1 MAGFVTGIDR
11 SQGTMFPAQLEDYVA
26 EDNPVRVIDLFVDQL
41 DLAKLRFGGVTP
53 KDMGRP
59 AYHPAVMLKIYVYG
73 YLNRVQSSRRLEREC
88 QRNVEAMWLTGCLA
102 PDFKTI
108 ADFRKDN
115 GAAIRKVCREFIV
128 VCGRAGL
135 LAATTVAIDGS
146 KFKAVNS
153 RDRNFTQTKVTKRL
167 EQLEASIER
176 YLSELETA
184 DRQPSTPEIKTTRL
198 KDKVGKLKQEIE
210 RMKAIGAQLEKAE
223 DTQISLTDPDA
234 RSMQGTGKA
243 TGTVGYNVQCAV
255 ETQHHL
261 IVAHEVT
268 NAVHDRHQ
276 LSSMAQQAKETLGT
290 EAIEAL
296 ADRGYYDGKEI
307 LACEQNGVTAYVP
320 RISTSNAKAEG
331 RYGKQDF
338 VYKADEDVYLCPAG
352 ERLTYRYSNEEDGK
366 TLRSYWTTVCPACPL
381 KEKCTTSKERR
392 VKRWEHEAVLE
403 AAQDRLDKKPDMMTV
418 RRSTVEHPFGTLK
431 FWMGSAHFLMKTLH
445 NVKTEMSLHVL
456 AYNMKRVM
464 KILGVPGL
472 LRVMQAWHLIC
483 HFLLVL
489 ACAARSNGPDRFP
502 NRSRAILTR
511 IAKSAPMHRRPYA
524 VA

>member
-41 DLAKLRFGGVTP
+41 DLARLGFGGVTP
-53 KDMGRP
+53 KDKGRP

-115 GAAIRKVCREFIV
+115 GPAIRKVCREFIL

-135 LAATTVAIDGS
+135 LAATSVAIDGS

-153 RDRNFTQTKVTKRL
+153 RDRNFTKAKVAKRL
-167 EQLEASIER
+167 EQIEASIAR

-184 DRQPSTPEIKTTRL
+184 DRQPSTPEVKITRL
-198 KDKVGKLKQEIE
+198 KDKVVRLKQEIKRVE
-210 RMKAIGAQLEKAE
+210 AIGEQLEKSE

-255 ETQHHL
+255 ETEHHL
-261 IVAHEVT
+261 IAAHEVT
-268 NAVHDRHQ
+268 NDVHDRHQ
-276 LSSMAQQAKETLGT
+276 LSGMAEKAKEALGA
-290 EAIEAL
+290 EAIDAL
-296 ADRGYYDGKEI
+296 ADRGFYDGKEI
-307 LACEQNGVTAYVP
+307 LACGQNGVTAYLP
-320 RISTSNAKAEG
+320 RFSTSNAKAEG
-331 RYGKQDF
+331 RFGKQDF
-338 VYKADEDVYLCPAG
+338 VYNADEDVYVCPNG
-352 ERLTYRYSNEEDGK
+352 ERLDYRFTCEEDGK
-366 TLRSYWTTVCPACPL
+366 VMRCYATTACPACPL
-381 KEKCTTSKERR
+381 KEQCTTAKERR
-392 VKRWEHEAVLE
+392 VKRWEHEDVLD
-403 AAQDRLDKKPDMMTV
+403 AAQERLDNNPEMMTV
-418 RRSTVEHPFGTLK
+418 RRSTVEHTFGTLK
-431 FWMGSAHFLMKTLH
+431 FWMGHTHFLMKTLH

-472 LRVMQAWHLIC
+472 LQVLREWGLFC
-483 HFLLVL
+483 RFWLVL
-489 ACAARSNGPDRFP
+489 ACAARSNGSDRGL
-502 NRSRAILTR
+502 NRLRAILVR
-511 IAKSAPMHRRPYA
+511 VRKSEPMQRPA
-524 VA
+524 CAAA